1 MKEQETKIQSVV
13 KIFYAKQTAEILRP
27 EAGWIKFSDMVKG
40 MSMGRCDI
48 EEKQGVV
55 AIRLQSSQVAH
66 ELMENLRVFDDES
79 KANELV
85 VKELANMCNT
95 LDKERDMLFKKLC
108 RLI

>member
-1 MKEQETKIQSVV
+1 MENI

-27 EAGWIKFSDMVKG
+27 EAGWIKFADMVKG

-55 AIRLQSSQVAH
+55 AIQLQSSQVAD
-66 ELMENLRVFDDES
+66 ELMVNPRVFDDEN

-85 VKELANMCNT
+85 IKELANMCNAIE
-95 LDKERDMLFKKLC
+95 KERDMLFNKLNDKK
-108 RLI
+108 

>member
-1 MKEQETKIQSVV
+1 MESI

-48 EEKQGVV
+48 EERQGVV
-55 AIRLQSSQVAH
+55 AIQLQSSQVAH
-66 ELMENLRVFDDES
+66 ELLMANPRVFDDEN

-85 VKELANMCNT
+85 IKELANMCNT
-95 LDKERDMLFKKLC
+95 LEKERDMLFNKLNDKK
-108 RLI
+108 